1 MVKDDIKWLITLS
14 LSCLTLFMGGAY
26 TYAKFISN
34 DAVIESN
41 TRTLEIRVTNLEK
54 CSDQIKTDMNMYR
67 YQMNGVMAKFE
78 ASAKALDAVVIV
90 TREQTKSNRELAI
103 AIARLEERL
112 RLLEHK
118 RP

>member
-1 MVKDDIKWLITLS
+1 MKTEDIKWIVTVS
-14 LSCLTLFMGGAY
+14 ISCLTLFIGGAVSY
-26 TYAKFISN
+26 SKFISN

-41 TRTLEIRVTNLEK
+41 TKSLEIRVTNLEK

-67 YQMNGVMAKFE
+67 FQMNGVMAKFE
-78 ASAKALDAVVIV
+78 ASAKALDAVVVV
-90 TREQTKSNRELAI
+90 TKEQTKSNKELAI

-118 RP
+118 KP